1 MTGAMIAADFSNV
14 CQRVAYPFSRSNY
27 PHVCHCILNRFFSIA
42 CSCVLLLAS
51 ATAIELPGGEVKQVA
66 PLVFPLALLQADA
79 AAVADKPAE
88 TDGHWIQVRFPLTEA
103 DDRNLRLRIQAISGQ
118 AVVNKRPIVVI
129 EFVSRD
135 TSNPDPADG
144 DVALE
149 PIGRGTEF
157 ERALALARFLVGPV
171 ALRCRT
177 VGYCSRDVEGHAV
190 LVALACEE
198 IAMNARANLGRVAI
212 DEAAIDGVVIDAYQ
226 AIAKRRQ
233 NVPADAVTSM
243 LDRDAGLFRVE
254 STGGKIE
261 FMSQARLEDKRIAGD
276 VLSED
281 QLSVAGQLGNF
292 SSQQMRKWLWIR
304 QVVKDDQE
312 LKDSF
317 GVNGWV
323 VGGESLI
330 TGARKAGV
338 VEIHGVVTEATVSR
352 WMRAIDEII
361 RDADT
366 NLLFLDIQSPGG
378 DLAQSLRLAEYIA
391 DLDDSK
397 VETIAW
403 INGEALGD
411 SVLIAMASDRLYVKP
426 GSKVGGPGEASIK
439 NVDIESLTGKW
450 QDLARR
456 VQRTPGE
463 LYSLLCPTLPIH
475 EFQAENGRKEVG
487 TESIFFANN
496 AHPNWKIADKVK
508 VDLGMT
514 TEELVQR
521 RWAKGLEGSLK
532 DLATTW
538 GLNQL
543 PEPKRVS
550 RIEQIVQRIAGM
562 EWLASLL
569 LIASFTLITNE
580 FTSPGI
586 GVPGF
591 LALICFSLFV
601 WMRVLGGTVEWL
613 EIILIGAGILCIAIE
628 IFVLPGFGVFGFG
641 GLILLVSGIVLASQ
655 TFVVPTNEYQWR
667 STAWHTSQV
676 AIACLSVFAM
686 LYWMK
691 DHLEQLP
698 FFRWLKLEPPA
709 AEVFDESQS
718 NPLAS
723 LVGEMGVT
731 TTMCTPYGKAR
742 FATGYFDVHSQD
754 GLIGSETTVKVIGVS
769 GKSMDVVRVDPQ
781 VVDSPLVVDS

>member
-1 MTGAMIAADFSNV
+1 MAHSI
-14 CQRVAYPFSRSNY
+14 Q
-27 PHVCHCILNRFFSIA
+27 NRFACLIA
-42 CSCVLLLAS
+42 IGCLCVALVANAKALERS
-51 ATAIELPGGEVKQVA
+51 DVGEDKAARQAV
-66 PLVFPLALLQADA
+66 LQADD
-79 AAVADKPAE
+79 VVLENKPVGNN
-88 TDGHWIQVRFPLTEA
+88 GHWLQVRFPLTEA
-103 DDRNLRLRIQAISGQ
+103 DDRNLRSRVQAISEQ
-118 AVVNKRPIVVI
+118 SVVDKRPIVVI
-129 EFVSRD
+129 EFVGRD
-135 TSNPDPADG
+135 ASNG
-144 DVALE
+144 DLAEGDIALD

-177 VGYCSRDVEGHAV
+177 VAYLSRDVEGHAV

-198 IAMNARANLGRVAI
+198 IAMSSKANLGRVAI
-212 DEAAIDGVVIDAYQ
+212 DEGAIDGVVIDAYQ
-226 AIAKRRQ
+226 AISKRRQ

-243 LDRDAGLFRVE
+243 LDRDVGLFRVE
-254 STGGKIE
+254 SIGGKIE
-261 FMSQARLEDKRIAGD
+261 FVSQARLEEKRLAGD

-281 QLSVAGQLGNF
+281 QLSIAGQLGNF
-292 SSQQMRKWLWIR
+292 SAQQMRKWLWIR

-317 GVNGWV
+317 GVNDWV

-330 TGARKAGV
+330 SGPRKAGV
-338 VEIHGVVTEATVSR
+338 VEIHGVVTESTVGR
-352 WMRAIDEII
+352 WMRAIDEVI
-361 RDADT
+361 RDANV
-366 NLLFLDIQSPGG
+366 NLLFLDIESPGG
-378 DLAQSLRLAEYIA
+378 NLSQSLRLADYIA
-391 DLDDSK
+391 GLDDTK

-411 SVLIAMASDRLYVKP
+411 SVLIGMACDRLYVKP
-426 GSKVGGPGEASIK
+426 GSKVGGPGEASIS
-439 NVDIESLTGKW
+439 NVDIESLAGTW
-450 QDLARR
+450 QELAKR

-475 EFQAENGRKEVG
+475 EFQSENGQKEVG

-496 AHPNWKIADKVK
+496 AHPNWKILEKVK
-508 VDLGMT
+508 VDLGMSA
-514 TEELVQR
+514 EELVQR

-538 GLNQL
+538 GLNEL

-550 RIEQIVQRIAGM
+550 RIEQFVQRIAGM

-586 GVPGF
+586 GLPGF

-613 EIILIGAGILCIAIE
+613 EIILIGAGILCVAIE

-641 GLILLVSGIVLASQ
+641 GLLLLLSGIILASQ
-655 TFVVPTNEYQWR
+655 TFVIPTNEYQWR

-686 LYWMK
+686 IYWMK

-698 FFRWLKLEPPA
+698 FFRWLKLEPPV
-709 AEVFDESQS
+709 AEVFDETES
-718 NPLAS
+718 NKLAS
-723 LVGEMGVT
+723 LIGEMGVT

-742 FATGYFDVHSQD
+742 IAGGYFDVHSQD

-769 GKSMDVVRVDPQ
+769 GKSMEVVKVEPP
-781 VVDSPLVVDS
+781 VVD